1 MLYIPH
7 HKSIAYI
14 EMTTSNIFQYRGYWV
29 DLCFGEG
36 NIRLGFSEILSDAR
50 YVAVM
55 QQKDFR
61 VQYDLQ
67 GIYKVMLAT
76 FSENDFNYGVD
87 ISILYGFMKLQFHAL
102 VSGFLNVQFEVML
115 KETVLVTEASQSS
128 RIQKAI
134 REFDEN
140 NLTKESLLKQLAEKV
155 FSNAQ
160 HIMTLNEMLAQQRTK
175 LLEMEHTV
183 AQQNHTIQQLNTVN
197 KEMQDILSE
206 FEVQS
211 RLDR

>member
-1 MLYIPH
+1 
-7 HKSIAYI
+7 
-14 EMTTSNIFQYRGYWV
+14 MTTSNIFQYRGYSV
-29 DLCFGEG
+29 ALCFGEG
-36 NIRLGFSEILSDAR
+36 HIRLGFSEILSDAH

-87 ISILYGFMKLQFHAL
+87 ISILSGFMKLHFHAL

-115 KETVLVTEASQSS
+115 KEKVIVTEASQSS

-134 REFDEN
+134 RDFDEN

-183 AQQNHTIQQLNTVN
+183 AQQNHTIQHLNTVN

-206 FEVQS
+206 LEVQS